1 MARSHK
7 QALFHSHNLTF
18 KDPITLPTRHRQLRT
33 KTKHII
39 CVIMTVMAAMIPARL
54 HAQEDYRF
62 DIGGGVG
69 MTGYLGDAN
78 TSSILSHPGWDV
90 QAFLRYIANPRFAF
104 KTNLYVG
111 SISGNSSD
119 MTNVFPE
126 QMSFKF
132 NTTFYEVGELAEFN
146 FFNYGM
152 GERYRQLKRCSPYI
166 TAGLSLL
173 LWQTDGKAGFT
184 VAIPMG
190 VGVKYKLSPR
200 VNLGFEFLMK
210 KTLSDKLDGEA
221 GADPYGIK
229 HAFMKNTDWISTMT
243 FTISY
248 EFSQRCRACNY
259 KE

>member
-1 MARSHK
+1 MINKIR
-7 QALFHSHNLTF
+7 
-18 KDPITLPTRHRQLRT
+18 
-33 KTKHII
+33 HII
-39 CVIMTVMAAMIPARL
+39 LSAAMVLMVALSATNI

-78 TSSILSHPGWDV
+78 TSNFLAHPGWDV
-90 QAFLRYIANPRFAF
+90 QALFRYMVNPRFAF

-111 SISGNSSD
+111 GLSGNSAD

-126 QMSFKF
+126 GMNFKF
-132 NTTFYEVGELAEFN
+132 NTTFYEVGELFEFN

-152 GERYRQLKRCSPYI
+152 GERYRKLKRCSPYI

-173 LWQTDGKAGFT
+173 AWSVEDKAGFT

-190 VGVKYKLSPR
+190 VGVKYKLSRR

-210 KTLSDKLDGEA
+210 KTLSDKLDGPV

-229 HAFMKNTDWISTMT
+229 HAFMKNTDWYSTMT

-248 EFSQRCRACNY
+248 EFSERCRACNY